1 MRVGELVKLNREDV
15 NFNERECIVFGKG
28 NKERMVYF
36 NARTKSIYNNTC
48 LQGEIA
54 TRHFLFHLLS
64 HMQDL
69 EYQALKVDYV
79 NRKKL

>member
-1 MRVGELVKLNREDV
+1 MNASVLFLEKAIKSVWSISMLVQ
-15 NFNERECIVFGKG
+15 
-28 NKERMVYF
+28 
-36 NARTKSIYNNTC
+36 KSIYNNTC

-79 NRKKL
+79 K

>member
-1 MRVGELVKLNREDV
+1 
-15 NFNERECIVFGKG
+15 
-28 NKERMVYF
+28 MVYF

-79 NRKKL
+79 K

>member
-1 MRVGELVKLNREDV
+1 MSTSMNASVLFLEKAIKSVWSISMLVQKP
-15 NFNERECIVFGKG
+15 
-28 NKERMVYF
+28 
-36 NARTKSIYNNTC
+36 IYNNTC

-79 NRKKL
+79 K